1 MFDACGVEFDARV
14 WIAILVP
21 LVAIFCWIRNLD
33 SLAPLATVA
42 NLCILFGL
50 GVILFDVIHLMDER
64 KAAVFEYP
72 GVKNAIVSSTA
83 LAVFFGNAIYA
94 FEGIGVV
101 CICNVLYEC
110 SYVLFV

>member
-1 MFDACGVEFDARV
+1 MFDACGVQFDARV

-21 LVAIFCWIRNLD
+21 VVAIFCWIRNLD

-50 GVILFDVIHLMDER
+50 GVILFDVIHLMNER
-64 KAAVFEYP
+64 KAAVFEHP
-72 GVKNAIVSSTA
+72 SVKKAVLSSTT

-101 CICNVLYEC
+101 RMYL
-110 SYVLFV
+110 